1 MRILFKKKK
10 KIILSEYI
18 KQNEES
24 ISQRD
29 KSASRSYQQ
38 THTQKKHQNVKC
50 SCKAFVNKNI
60 WEFEFKKN
68 ELFVDGKYLCYSL
81 INMF

>member
-10 KIILSEYI
+10 KYSEWIY
-18 KQNEES
+18 KTKRGKY
-24 ISQRD
+24 SQRD